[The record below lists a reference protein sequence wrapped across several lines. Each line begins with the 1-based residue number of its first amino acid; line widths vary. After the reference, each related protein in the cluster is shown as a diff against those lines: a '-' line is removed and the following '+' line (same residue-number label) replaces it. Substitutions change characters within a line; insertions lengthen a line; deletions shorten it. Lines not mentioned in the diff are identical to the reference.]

1 MSSDRAL
8 PRGTVTFLF
17 TDIEGSTRLLEELR
31 NVYADALAEHRRAL
45 REAFTAKGGVE
56 VDTQGD
62 AFFFAFERA
71 KDAIAAAADAQLALA
86 EGPIQ
91 VRIGIHTGEPIVNDE
106 GYVGIDVHRAA
117 RIADAGHGG
126 QVLLSG
132 TTHDLLESSVEL
144 RDLGEH
150 RLKDLSRPLRL
161 YQLGGRDFPPL
172 RTLDQVDLPV
182 QLTPLIGRSRELQE
196 AGALLRE
203 HRQLTLV
210 GPGGCGKTRMA
221 LQLAAEHARD
231 FEHGVF
237 WVPLETLRDSE
248 LIQPTIARA
257 VGAKGD
263 LADHLRSKQVLL
275 LLDNFE
281 HVVEGSPRLAELLR
295 AAPRVKVLVTSRSA
309 LRLSG
314 EQEYPV
320 PPLVE
325 EDAVALFVERAS
337 SFDPAFERD
346 DSVAE
351 ICRRLDGLP
360 LAVELAAARVK
371 ALEPSAIL
379 ARLEQRLDL
388 LTGGPRDAPEHQRT
402 LRATIEWSHD
412 LLDASEQGLFAQL
425 SVFAGGW
432 LLEAAEEV
440 CGTDLETL
448 GRLIDKSLVRRESGR
463 FRMLETVREYALER
477 LEESGHGESM
487 RERHASHFLALAETG
502 GSTPVGGGEVETMEA
517 LEHEHDNFRA
527 SFAWLHAGG
536 NVEAQLRLGV
546 ALGNYARVR
555 GYAVEVL
562 SWLEQALAGD
572 KGEGPAELRLQA
584 LFWASNLAQRQG
596 LERSAALA
604 EECVALARSL
614 DDDRL
619 LGLPLTRLGNALTE
633 TDPQRA
639 RNALIES
646 RSLHE
651 KHGDRIGVAWA
662 THSLGLNALT
672 RGDDQEAL
680 LFLEESVKMF
690 RECGSEGMIA
700 NALCDLGFVELRLR
714 PERARAALTESL
726 RLSMKVG
733 WKEAAANCLVGMAGA
748 ARGDPELRTRLL
760 GAASAA
766 SESAGIAIEPYGLAV
781 QERAMA
787 EARADLG
794 EEAFAKAWEQGAQ
807 MELDEAVSLALAPAD

>member
-45 REAFTAKGGVE
+45 REAFIAKGGVE

-144 RDLGEH
+144 RDLAEH

-221 LQLAAEHARD
+221 LQLAAEHARE

-281 HVVEGSPRLAELLR
+281 H
-295 AAPRVKVLVTSRSA
+295 RS
-309 LRLSG
+309 
-314 EQEYPV
+314 
-320 PPLVE
+320 
-325 EDAVALFVERAS
+325 
-337 SFDPAFERD
+337 
-346 DSVAE
+346 
-351 ICRRLDGLP
+351 
-360 LAVELAAARVK
+360 
-371 ALEPSAIL
+371 
-379 ARLEQRLDL
+379 
-388 LTGGPRDAPEHQRT
+388 
-402 LRATIEWSHD
+402 
-412 LLDASEQGLFAQL
+412 
-425 SVFAGGW
+425 
-432 LLEAAEEV
+432 
-440 CGTDLETL
+440 
-448 GRLIDKSLVRRESGR
+448 
-463 FRMLETVREYALER
+463 
-477 LEESGHGESM
+477 
-487 RERHASHFLALAETG
+487 
-502 GSTPVGGGEVETMEA
+502 
-517 LEHEHDNFRA
+517 
-527 SFAWLHAGG
+527 
-536 NVEAQLRLGV
+536 
-546 ALGNYARVR
+546 
-555 GYAVEVL
+555 
-562 SWLEQALAGD
+562 
-572 KGEGPAELRLQA
+572 
-584 LFWASNLAQRQG
+584 
-596 LERSAALA
+596 
-604 EECVALARSL
+604 
-614 DDDRL
+614 
-619 LGLPLTRLGNALTE
+619 
-633 TDPQRA
+633 
-639 RNALIES
+639 
-646 RSLHE
+646 
-651 KHGDRIGVAWA
+651 
-662 THSLGLNALT
+662 
-672 RGDDQEAL
+672 
-680 LFLEESVKMF
+680 
-690 RECGSEGMIA
+690 
-700 NALCDLGFVELRLR
+700 
-714 PERARAALTESL
+714 
-726 RLSMKVG
+726 
-733 WKEAAANCLVGMAGA
+733 
-748 ARGDPELRTRLL
+748 
-760 GAASAA
+760 
-766 SESAGIAIEPYGLAV
+766 
-781 QERAMA
+781 
-787 EARADLG
+787 
-794 EEAFAKAWEQGAQ
+794 
-807 MELDEAVSLALAPAD
+807 